1 MRQWRADVRSCAL
14 YQKWNSSSSSPLESP
29 AVFPASFYCPLS
41 PPSYNLSLCRLPYF
55 FVSPVFCLFP
65 CLHYFSPPV
74 PLSVRFVWL
83 PLSSLLY
90 LCFSLVFLHQY
101 VSHSLRQLL
110 SFCLLP
116 VSLPVCGETG
126 LQESPLSLSSL
137 LSPGQAA
144 VMVPNAL
151 LIPVTS

>member
-1 MRQWRADVRSCAL
+1 MYAPARSIRNEIPHLVLRLRAQQTSLPHFIAPYL
-14 YQKWNSSSSSPLESP
+14 PPLTTCLS
-29 AVFPASFYCPLS
+29 VDCLISFL
-41 PPSYNLSLCRLPYF
+41 
-55 FVSPVFCLFP
+55 SPVFCLFP
-65 CLHYFSPPV
+65 CLHYFSPPF

-101 VSHSLRQLL
+101 ISHSLRQLL